1 MRFNILPCLF
11 VVSAQTAAAAS
22 LPEICDHAA
31 LRSAARNGVPPQVM
45 LAITRVETGRNH
57 QGALAPWPW
66 AVNVNGESFWF
77 DSQEDAA
84 DFAQTQ
90 IDGGQTNIDLGCFQL
105 NWRWHG
111 ENFPSVADMLDPGD
125 NAEYAAGFLTE
136 QHGKRGN
143 WVDAVAAYHSTTP
156 EYAETYIEKVEAV
169 LMDLSANTASVE
181 EFSPDPARAPAP
193 NTFPLLQ
200 AGESGSLASLVPSG
214 GALGPVF
221 LVAP

>member
-1 MRFNILPCLF
+1 MGTLNCQHFATPIVLG
-11 VVSAQTAAAAS
+11 VSKS
-22 LPEICDHAA
+22 VYSRKE
-31 LRSAARNGVPPQVM
+31 
-45 LAITRVETGRNH
+45 LADI
-57 QGALAPWPW
+57 
-66 AVNVNGESFWF
+66 
-77 DSQEDAA
+77 
-84 DFAQTQ
+84 
-90 IDGGQTNIDLGCFQL
+90 
-105 NWRWHG
+105 
-111 ENFPSVADMLDPGD
+111 